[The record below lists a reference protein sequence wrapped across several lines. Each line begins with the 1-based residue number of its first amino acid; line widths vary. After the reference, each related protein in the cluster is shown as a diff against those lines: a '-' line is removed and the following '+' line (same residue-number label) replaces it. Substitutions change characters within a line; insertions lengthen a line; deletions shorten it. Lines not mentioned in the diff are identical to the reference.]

1 MSSQVKTTIM
11 AAHAEGSHVN
21 TTTTT
26 TKNFKATKATET
38 TTWKFTSSTSS
49 QTSNSKFL
57 SPSSSPT
64 TQHIRKSLPT
74 FQSSRFQSTA
84 TTTITKTTTIPTAGA
99 TEDHF
104 KDLGV
109 VACNYQ
115 ILYMGLFG
123 FVHWLLMKRRH
134 RRRLKRPYIQ
144 RKEAPKK
151 YQQDEQQDEQQG
163 RQQEQRPDAIVNL
176 RRYNPYEGTRQKC
189 WLALVRWDP
198 HLFPPTHGYYIL
210 KDRQG
215 LQRFVKAE
223 NLLPSNKRRH
233 YPRKL
238 RFSSNVAMK
247 FIARKDDPINA
258 DAWNTEY
265 HRMVQRNS
273 YWQQQQWRLE
283 AIGKRKH
290 HRLVVS
296 AIAMRDFR
304 RVVLSNL
311 IDHAQMMQRRWAFR
325 KTIIPR
331 LADHSHGLRWKWA
344 LKRHHSKAPFQQFIL
359 SALPRHRHR
368 LRLKWQ
374 TKEFFRRQVAPTLV
388 DHSITLRLKWALLQA
403 QQQDEEMENQYDDN
417 EDDDDD
423 EDHPLQ
429 LKWAL
434 QHQHARLNFHEAILG
449 SLKSHCQSLKLRWGF
464 RKLFRQTVVP
474 ALADHLLRMRLEWA
488 LRHAELQDREMEHD
502 DYGFYDDDDD
512 DDDDDDRNDDDDNFD
527 DDDNITVAT
536 APPPTIRPPR
546 QRPSGILPS
555 TTTNG
560 ATVWVNGLRRSKR
573 HQPMLGSIFENGRRR
588 SARFL

>member
-1 MSSQVKTTIM
+1 LHEKKCSQIYLITVSEQRIGIIFVMSSQVKTTIM

-21 TTTTT
+21 TTTTSTKNCKT
-26 TKNFKATKATET
+26 TKTTET
-38 TTWKFTSSTSS
+38 TTEELTSSSSSSSSS
-49 QTSNSKFL
+49 QNSNSKFL

-64 TQHIRKSLPT
+64 TQHIGKSLPT
-74 FQSSRFQSTA
+74 FQSSRLQST
-84 TTTITKTTTIPTAGA
+84 TTTIITKTTTIPTAGA
-99 TEDHF
+99 
-104 KDLGV
+104 
-109 VACNYQ
+109 
-115 ILYMGLFG
+115 
-123 FVHWLLMKRRH
+123 
-134 RRRLKRPYIQ
+134 
-144 RKEAPKK
+144 
-151 YQQDEQQDEQQG
+151 
-163 RQQEQRPDAIVNL
+163 
-176 RRYNPYEGTRQKC
+176 RQKC

-238 RFSSNVAMK
+238 RFSSNVAIK

-283 AIGKRKH
+283 QEGKNRH
-290 HRLVVS
+290 RRLVVS
-296 AIAMRDFR
+296 SIAMRDFR
-304 RVVLSNL
+304 RTVLPTL
-311 IDHAQMMQRRWAFR
+311 MDHGQRLRTKWEFR
-325 KTIIPR
+325 KFVAPR

-344 LKRHHSKAPFQQFIL
+344 LQRHHSKAPFQQFIL
-359 SALPRHRHR
+359 SALPGHHQR

-374 TKEFFRRQVAPTLV
+374 AKEDFSRKVTPFLV
-388 DHSITLRLKWALLQA
+388 DHSIRMRLMWALQHA
-403 QQQDEEMENQYDDN
+403 QQQHQEMENAY
-417 EDDDDD
+417 DDDDD
-423 EDHPLQ
+423 EDHPLR

-449 SLKSHCQSLKLRWGF
+449 SLETHCQSLKLRWGL
-464 RKLFRQTVVP
+464 KKIFRQTVLP
-474 ALADHLLRMRLEWA
+474 SLADHSLRMRFAWA
-488 LRHAELQDREMEHD
+488 LRHAELQDREMGHD
-502 DYGFYDDDDD
+502 DYGFHDDDD
-512 DDDDDDRNDDDDNFD
+512 DDDDDDRKDDDDNFD

-546 QRPSGILPS
+546 QRPSGIPPS
-555 TTTNG
+555 TTTSG
-560 ATVWVNGLRRSKR
+560 ATIWVNGLRRSR
-573 HQPMLGSIFENGRRR
+573 RLQPTLGSIFENGRRR